1 MKNEC
6 SIVRDLLPLYAES
19 MVSPETA
26 SFMEEHLKDCEHC
39 RKEYERLKAPCA
51 VPAQDDAAPLLML
64 QKKMAAKRLRTIV
77 LTAVFAVALLVSAF
91 AVLDA
96 PVYLPYTEELLAVE
110 PVGENGLQITFDPS
124 VTDFNYTV
132 YQDPDGGNFYY
143 CDVEAWY
150 SLWDRWFPG
159 GEEQRTAVVFPA
171 KPYPVTVMYCP
182 NDGTESTCVYGEAGE
197 GGSIAL
203 PRLALGYY
211 LILAVLALAVLFV
224 AWLVAKGRPRQRV
237 WIERIMLYPVSYLIS
252 HGIVAGFR
260 VISYSLVR
268 DFRLILFVSLL
279 LYCGLLLAHSVW
291 GLKKEI
297 KEIAL

>member
-6 SIVRDLLPLYAES
+6 SIVRDLLPLYAEG

-64 QKKMAAKRLRTIV
+64 QKKMAAKRLWTIV
-77 LTAVFAVALLVSAF
+77 LTAVFAVALLVSAC

-150 SLWDRWFPG
+150 SLWDRWFSG
-159 GEEQRTAVVFPA
+159 GEELRTAVVFPA

-182 NDGTESTCVYGEAGE
+182 NDGTESICVYGEAGE
-197 GGSIAL
+197 GGSFAL

-211 LILAVLALAVLFV
+211 LILAVLALAVLFA
-224 AWLVAKGRPRQRV
+224 AWLVAKGRPRQRA

-252 HGIVAGFR
+252 HGIVVGFR
-260 VISYSLVR
+260 AISYSLVR

-297 KEIAL
+297 REVAP

>member
-6 SIVRDLLPLYAES
+6 SIVRDLLPLYAEG

-26 SFMEEHLKDCEHC
+26 SFVEEHLKDCEHC
-39 RKEYERLKAPCA
+39 RNEYERLKTPCA
-51 VPAQDDAAPLLML
+51 VPAQNDAAPLLML

-150 SLWDRWFPG
+150 SLWDRWFSG

-182 NDGTESTCVYGEAGE
+182 NDGTESICVYGEAGE

-211 LILAVLALAVLFV
+211 LILAVLALAVLFA
-224 AWLVAKGRPRQRV
+224 AWLVAKGRPRQRA

-252 HGIVAGFR
+252 HGIVVGFR
-260 VISYSLVR
+260 AISYSLVR

-297 KEIAL
+297 RETAP

>member
-51 VPAQDDAAPLLML
+51 VPAQNDAAPLLML
-64 QKKMAAKRLRTIV
+64 QKKMAVKRLRTIV

-96 PVYLPYTEELLAVE
+96 PVYLPYTEERLAVE

-150 SLWDRWFPG
+150 SLWDRWFSG

-182 NDGTESTCVYGEAGE
+182 NDGTESICVYGEAGE

-211 LILAVLALAVLFV
+211 LILAVLALAVLFA

-252 HGIVAGFR
+252 HGIVVGFR
-260 VISYSLVR
+260 AISYSLVR

-297 KEIAL
+297 RETAP

>member
-150 SLWDRWFPG
+150 SLWDRWFSG
-159 GEEQRTAVVFPA
+159 GEELRTAVVFPA

-182 NDGTESTCVYGEAGE
+182 NDGTESICVYGEAGE

-211 LILAVLALAVLFV
+211 LILAVLALAVLFA

-252 HGIVAGFR
+252 HGIVVGFR
-260 VISYSLVR
+260 AISYSLVR

-279 LYCGLLLAHSVW
+279 LYCGLLLAHSAW

-297 KEIAL
+297 KEIAP

>member
-51 VPAQDDAAPLLML
+51 VPAQNDAAPLLML

-150 SLWDRWFPG
+150 SLWDRWFSG

-182 NDGTESTCVYGEAGE
+182 NDGTESICVYGEAGE

-224 AWLVAKGRPRQRV
+224 AWFVAKGRPRQRV

-252 HGIVAGFR
+252 HGIVVGFR
-260 VISYSLVR
+260 AISYSLVR

-297 KEIAL
+297 RETAP

>member
-64 QKKMAAKRLRTIV
+64 QKKMAAKRLWTIV

-96 PVYLPYTEELLAVE
+96 PVYLPYTEERLAVE

-150 SLWDRWFPG
+150 SLWDRWFSG
-159 GEEQRTAVVFPA
+159 GEELRTAVVFPA

-182 NDGTESTCVYGEAGE
+182 NDGTESICVYGEAGE

-211 LILAVLALAVLFV
+211 LILAVLALAVLFA
-224 AWLVAKGRPRQRV
+224 AWLVAKGRPRQRA

-252 HGIVAGFR
+252 HGIVVGFR
-260 VISYSLVR
+260 AISYSLVR

-297 KEIAL
+297 REVAP

>member
-110 PVGENGLQITFDPS
+110 PVGENGLQITFDSS

-150 SLWDRWFPG
+150 SLWDRWFSG

-182 NDGTESTCVYGEAGE
+182 NDGTESICVYGEAGE

-211 LILAVLALAVLFV
+211 LILAVLALAVLFA
-224 AWLVAKGRPRQRV
+224 AWLVAKGRPRQRA

-252 HGIVAGFR
+252 HGIVVGFR
-260 VISYSLVR
+260 AISYSLVR

-297 KEIAL
+297 RETAP

>member
-6 SIVRDLLPLYAES
+6 SIVRDLLPLYAEG

-26 SFMEEHLKDCEHC
+26 SFVEEHLKDCEHC
-39 RKEYERLKAPCA
+39 RNEYERLKAPCA
-51 VPAQDDAAPLLML
+51 VPAQNDAAPLLML

-96 PVYLPYTEELLAVE
+96 PVYLPYTEERLAVE

-150 SLWDRWFPG
+150 SLWDRWFSG

-182 NDGTESTCVYGEAGE
+182 NDGTESICVYGEAGE

-211 LILAVLALAVLFV
+211 LILAVLALAVLFA
-224 AWLVAKGRPRQRV
+224 AWLVAKGRPRQ
-237 WIERIMLYPVSYLIS
+237 LSLI
-252 HGIVAGFR
+252 HI
-260 VISYSLVR
+260 
-268 DFRLILFVSLL
+268 
-279 LYCGLLLAHSVW
+279 
-291 GLKKEI
+291 
-297 KEIAL
+297 

>member
-51 VPAQDDAAPLLML
+51 VPAKNDAAPLLML

-150 SLWDRWFPG
+150 SLWDRWFSG

-182 NDGTESTCVYGEAGE
+182 NDGTESICVYGEAGE

-211 LILAVLALAVLFV
+211 LILAVLALAVLFA
-224 AWLVAKGRPRQRV
+224 AWLVAKGRHRQRA

-252 HGIVAGFR
+252 HGIVVGFR
-260 VISYSLVR
+260 AISYSLVR

-297 KEIAL
+297 REVAP

>member
-64 QKKMAAKRLRTIV
+64 QKKMAAKRLWTIV

-96 PVYLPYTEELLAVE
+96 PVYLPYTEERLAVE

-150 SLWDRWFPG
+150 SLWDRWFSG

-182 NDGTESTCVYGEAGE
+182 NDGTESICVYGEAGE

-211 LILAVLALAVLFV
+211 LILAVLALAVLFA

-252 HGIVAGFR
+252 HGIVVGFR
-260 VISYSLVR
+260 AISYSLVR

-279 LYCGLLLAHSVW
+279 LYCGLLLAHSAW

>member
-51 VPAQDDAAPLLML
+51 VPAKNDAAPLLML

-182 NDGTESTCVYGEAGE
+182 NDGTESICVYGEAGE

-224 AWLVAKGRPRQRV
+224 AWFVAKGRPRQRV

-297 KEIAL
+297 RETAP

>member
-6 SIVRDLLPLYAES
+6 SIVRDLLPLYAEG

-26 SFMEEHLKDCEHC
+26 SFVEEHLKDCEHC

-96 PVYLPYTEELLAVE
+96 PVYLPYTEERLAVE

-182 NDGTESTCVYGEAGE
+182 NDGTESICVYGEAGE

-211 LILAVLALAVLFV
+211 LILAVLALAVLFA

-252 HGIVAGFR
+252 HGIVVGFR
-260 VISYSLVR
+260 AISYSLVR

-291 GLKKEI
+291 GLTKEI
-297 KEIAL
+297 RETAP

>member
-6 SIVRDLLPLYAES
+6 SIIRDLLPLYAES

-51 VPAQDDAAPLLML
+51 VPAKNDAAPLLML

-150 SLWDRWFPG
+150 SLWGRWFSG

-211 LILAVLALAVLFV
+211 LILAVLALAVHFV
-224 AWLVAKGRPRQRV
+224 AWFVAKGRPRQRV

-279 LYCGLLLAHSVW
+279 LYCGLLLAHSAW

-297 KEIAL
+297 KEIAP

>member
-64 QKKMAAKRLRTIV
+64 QKKMAAKRLWTIV

-150 SLWDRWFPG
+150 SLWDRWFSG
-159 GEEQRTAVVFPA
+159 GEGQRTAVVFPA

-182 NDGTESTCVYGEAGE
+182 NDGTESICVYGEAGE

-211 LILAVLALAVLFV
+211 LILAVLALAVLFA
-224 AWLVAKGRPRQRV
+224 AWLVAKGRPRQRA

-252 HGIVAGFR
+252 HGIVVGFR
-260 VISYSLVR
+260 AISYSLVR

-297 KEIAL
+297 RETAP

>member
-6 SIVRDLLPLYAES
+6 SIVRDLLPLYAEG

-26 SFMEEHLKDCEHC
+26 SFVEEHLKDCEHC
-39 RKEYERLKAPCA
+39 RNEYERLKAPCA
-51 VPAQDDAAPLLML
+51 VPAQNDAAPLLML

-96 PVYLPYTEELLAVE
+96 PVYLPYTEERLAVE

-182 NDGTESTCVYGEAGE
+182 NDGTESICVYGEAGE

-211 LILAVLALAVLFV
+211 LILAVLALAVLFA

-252 HGIVAGFR
+252 RGIVVGFR
-260 VISYSLVR
+260 AISYSLVR

-279 LYCGLLLAHSVW
+279 LYCGLLLAHSAW

-297 KEIAL
+297 KEIAP

>member
-64 QKKMAAKRLRTIV
+64 QKKMAAKRLRIIV

-182 NDGTESTCVYGEAGE
+182 NDGTESICVYGEAGE

-211 LILAVLALAVLFV
+211 LILAVLALAVLFA
-224 AWLVAKGRPRQRV
+224 AWLVAKGRPRQRA

-252 HGIVAGFR
+252 HGIVVGFR
-260 VISYSLVR
+260 AISYSLVR

-297 KEIAL
+297 RETAP

>member
-51 VPAQDDAAPLLML
+51 VPAKNDAAPLLML

-182 NDGTESTCVYGEAGE
+182 NDGTESICVYGEAGE

-211 LILAVLALAVLFV
+211 LILAVLALAVLFA
-224 AWLVAKGRPRQRV
+224 AWLVAKGRPRQRA
-237 WIERIMLYPVSYLIS
+237 WIERIMLYPVSYLVS

-279 LYCGLLLAHSVW
+279 LYGGLLLAHSVW

-297 KEIAL
+297 REVAP

>member
-6 SIVRDLLPLYAES
+6 SIIRDLLPLYAES

-51 VPAQDDAAPLLML
+51 VPAKNDAAPLLML

-150 SLWDRWFPG
+150 SLWDRWFSG

-224 AWLVAKGRPRQRV
+224 AWFVAKGRPRQRV

-279 LYCGLLLAHSVW
+279 LYCGLLLAHSAW

-297 KEIAL
+297 KEIAP